1 MVSLR
6 ADLISASLSLTL
18 FYPWTPANF
27 CWCGTRRISDQ
38 QLWTTLRSAAE
49 TSSYD
54 GRRIPDI
61 TIGLDPYL
69 GALVGDAFWIFV
81 FVGVK

>member
-1 MVSLR
+1 M
-6 ADLISASLSLTL
+6 
-18 FYPWTPANF
+18 
-27 CWCGTRRISDQ
+27 
-38 QLWTTLRSAAE
+38 WTTLRSAAE

-54 GRRIPDI
+54 GRRIPGI